1 MLVVVRKP
9 PIEFSIK
16 GTVPEKLIR
25 NLVREYGPDNV
36 SMEYD
41 DMMNAMD
48 MDWFKEESAKDTPGR
63 TLRFYRKLAGMTQPE
78 LAAKLGTTKQIISN
92 MENDKKPISRMMAHK
107 LAEIFDVPAARFI

>member
-41 DMMNAMD
+41 DM
-48 MDWFKEESAKDTPGR
+48 
-63 TLRFYRKLAGMTQPE
+63 
-78 LAAKLGTTKQIISN
+78 I
-92 MENDKKPISRMMAHK
+92 
-107 LAEIFDVPAARFI
+107 